1 MNIALNTVLALVCCL
16 ILCSC
21 ADLSPRLSLRDTPPP
36 DLQLPLPTATSTEG
50 AIFAADSGL
59 SLFEDPKARNVGDL
73 VTIQLVEN
81 TTAQK
86 KADTKTSKESDVNL
100 GDVRLFGK
108 PLNIA
113 TGATGTRSFTGS
125 GDSSQSNSLAGSV
138 SAVVVKR
145 YPNGILQIRGEKQIE
160 LNQGSEVVYI
170 DGWLRAAD
178 VRADNTVTSDRIGN
192 ARLTYKGR
200 GAIADSNAQGWLSRF
215 FNSPWFP
222 F

>member
-1 MNIALNTVLALVCCL
+1 VSTRIKHVLVVLCCGWL
-16 ILCSC
+16 GAC
-21 ADLSPRLSLRDTPPP
+21 ANVSPRLTFQDRKPPEIP
-36 DLQLPLPTATSTEG
+36 IPLPTERPTEG
-50 AIFAADSGL
+50 SIYAADSGL

-73 VTIQLVEN
+73 LTIQLVEN

-86 KADTKTSKESDVNL
+86 KADTKTSKDTDINL
-100 GDVRLFGK
+100 GDIRVFGK

-113 TGATGTRSFTGS
+113 TGATGSRSFTGS
-125 GDSSQSNSLAGSV
+125 GDTSQSNSLAGSV
-138 SAVVVKR
+138 AAVVVKR
-145 YPNGILQIRGEKQIE
+145 FPNGVLQIRGEKQIE

-170 DGWLRAAD
+170 DGVLRASD
-178 VRADNTVTSDRIGN
+178 IRADNTITSDRIAN

-200 GAIADSNAQGWLSRF
+200 GAVADSNAQGWLSRF